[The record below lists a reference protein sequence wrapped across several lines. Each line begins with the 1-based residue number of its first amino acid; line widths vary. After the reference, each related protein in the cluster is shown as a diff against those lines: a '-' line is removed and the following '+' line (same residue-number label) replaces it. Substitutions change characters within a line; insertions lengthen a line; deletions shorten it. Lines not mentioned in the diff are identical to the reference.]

1 MRTIEELQEQLDDVK
16 WQREAY
22 QKYLDEKSPDRRAR
36 KAVMEWLSVLDDRE
50 RIIYKHLQW
59 IQNCEHLNW
68 EEMIDGARVCLD
80 CGRIS

>member
-22 QKYLDEKSPDRRAR
+22 QKYLDEKSPDRRSR
-36 KAVMEWLSVLDDRE
+36 KAVMEWLDVLSDRE
-50 RIIYKHLQW
+50 RAVYKHLQW

-68 EEMIDGARVCLD
+68 DEMVDGARVCLD